1 MGILEDIHGNTNESV
16 TALKKISSNTDK
28 SVDVLENQ
36 LTTELLTAIL
46 KKLDDILEEVRRNSF
61 SGISK
66 QDTSR

>member
-46 KKLDDILEEVRRNSF
+46 KKLDDILEEVKRNRSQAF
-61 SGISK
+61 QSR
-66 QDTSR
+66 TSR